1 MESEGTLDIVWSKH
15 FHFINEETETRK
27 VEWLS
32 WGRTAAYLRAH
43 IAGYI
48 PPIFTQSPHSHLP
61 DLGPLHSSV
70 ALEMSASFL
79 TLSRWWLRPTLVPLA
94 VNYVPGHLSPITV
107 QVLTLEN
114 ELVPFL
120 FHLVWILMTS
130 SSLTHLPMD
139 FIQWERKPELQL
151 TSRGNRSP
159 QPNHSTTRGLQASVS
174 SSMKWQQQRH
184 LLPGVLSKSNNISH
198 ERAKFVVTQRPF
210 V

>member
-1 MESEGTLDIVWSKH
+1 MILLITSNSHRAQVRIYEEWEEHPMVGGKEHWIQMFGSCTKQASSPLDGLPPQTLPPPPCPNMWGHSKKEV
-15 FHFINEETETRK
+15 IWKKE
-27 VEWLS
+27 
-32 WGRTAAYLRAH
+32 
-43 IAGYI
+43 I
-48 PPIFTQSPHSHLP
+48 
-61 DLGPLHSSV
+61 
-70 ALEMSASFL
+70 
-79 TLSRWWLRPTLVPLA
+79 SRQNPTM
-94 VNYVPGHLSPITV
+94 
-107 QVLTLEN
+107 LTLEN

-151 TSRGNRSP
+151 TSCGNRSP

-174 SSMKWQQQRH
+174 SSTKWQQQWH